1 MRGGGFGE
9 NPFDLGGR
17 SRRRL
22 GGGAHGAGGPPA
34 PVARPGRTPEEVA
47 ALLRH
52 HVEVPREDWAAL
64 RFGTR
69 VMFEGADGEFNE
81 GGYLEQN
88 PCWVTVPGE
97 EAPAPGLRLRLGA
110 GVHGEGTLATVRY
123 DEVGR
128 LFIRLGIDA
137 VLHRRAV
144 EGAVAAL
151 NDNIASLARHLK
163 ALIRRVEALEGLE
176 ARVARLEK
184 GRR

>member
-1 MRGGGFGE
+1 M
-9 NPFDLGGR
+9 
-17 SRRRL
+17 
-22 GGGAHGAGGPPA
+22 
-34 PVARPGRTPEEVA
+34 ARPGRTPEEVA

-52 HVEVPREDWAAL
+52 HVEVPRGDWEAL

-81 GGYLEQN
+81 GGYVDQN

-97 EAPAPGLRLRLGA
+97 EAPAPGLRLRLGT
-110 GVHGEGTLATVRY
+110 GVYGEGTPATVRY

-151 NDNIASLARHLK
+151 NENIASLARHLK
-163 ALIRRVEALEGLE
+163 AVIRRVEALEGLE